1 MAIKAL
7 MLRKKIDLRQK
18 SLDEL
23 LKKEEGFQTRESEL
37 AKALEEASNDEEV
50 NAVEEEMTAFQK
62 DKDDFTA
69 EKKSLEDELAAL
81 KAELVEEEKEQEVAP
96 APEAVPVPEE
106 VPEERKAKV
115 NLTMDKRNV
124 FAKMS
129 MQERAAIFEKEDVK
143 NFLEETRSA
152 MRQKRAITNIGL
164 TIPEVFLGILRE
176 NIMDYSKLYGRVTVR
191 RLSGTGRM
199 LVMSGLQEAIWTE
212 CCANLNEMS
221 MTFAD
226 LSVDC
231 YKVGGYY
238 AVCNAN
244 LSDSDINL
252 ASEILTA
259 IGTGIG
265 YALDKA
271 ILYGKNTSTNNK
283 MPLGVV
289 SRLAQTA
296 APSDYPATAPTWVD
310 LHSTNL
316 FNITAANSTGIKL
329 FQGLV
334 GGRNVIHNDFAR
346 GNVTWIMNDKTY
358 TILLQ
363 EAMAVNASGAIVS
376 GVNGTMPVI
385 GGDIVVLDF
394 IPDNDIIFGYFDL
407 YLLAERAGQQF
418 AESEHVRFLQDQTVW
433 KGTARY
439 DGLPMVPKAFA
450 AVKIASANAPTATMT
465 FAADTANQ
473 GE

>member
-7 MLRKKIDLRQK
+7 MLKKKIDMREK
-18 SLDEL
+18 SLNEL
-23 LKKEEGFQTRESEL
+23 LAKDEEFLTRESDL
-37 AKALEEASNDEEV
+37 AKALEEATTDEEV
-50 NAVEEEMTAFQK
+50 DTVEEATTAFEG
-62 DKDDFTA
+62 
-69 EKKSLEDELAAL
+69 EKKEHDDAKKALEDEINALKDEL
-81 KAELVEEEKEQEVAP
+81 KAEEEAQEVTPVETPAEEEQPKA
-96 APEAVPVPEE
+96 
-106 VPEERKAKV
+106 ERKVKV
-115 NLTMDKRNV
+115 NMDTRNV
-124 FAKMS
+124 FAKMDMATRS
-129 MQERAAIFEKEDVK
+129 AIFAQEDVK
-143 NFLEETRSA
+143 HFLDETRTA
-152 MRQKRAITNIGL
+152 MKEKRAITNIGL

-176 NIMDYSKLYGRVTVR
+176 NIMDYSKLYSRVTVR

-226 LSVDC
+226 LTVDC

-244 LSDSDINL
+244 LEDSDINL

-271 ILYGKNTSTNNK
+271 ILYGKNTSANNK

-289 SRLAQTA
+289 SRLAQTE

-310 LHSTNL
+310 LHTTNL

-346 GNVTWIMNDKTY
+346 GGITWIMNDKTY
-358 TILLQ
+358 TTLLQ
-363 EAMAVNASGAIVS
+363 EAMSVNASGAIVS

-439 DGLPMVPKAFA
+439 DGLPMVAKAFA
-450 AVKIASANAPTATMT
+450 AVKISSATAPVATGVT
-465 FAADTANQ
+465 FAADTAN
-473 GE
+473 